1 MLFKL
6 LNNKI
11 RLESKHHWGIFHH
24 LKQVAFCLVGWFCV
38 FVCFHWIVCLV
49 LILISVSSSPP
60 QPVPLPSLSFLL
72 PFTSDGTSQCAA
84 PHCPALPR
92 SAP

>member
-6 LNNKI
+6 PNNKI

-38 FVCFHWIVCLV
+38 LVCFRLIVCLV
-49 LILISVSSSPP
+49 LILLSISSSLP
-60 QPVPLPSLSFLL
+60 QPAPLPSLSFLL
-72 PFTSDGTSQCAA
+72 PSTSDGTPQRAA
-84 PHCPALPR
+84 PHRPAPPR